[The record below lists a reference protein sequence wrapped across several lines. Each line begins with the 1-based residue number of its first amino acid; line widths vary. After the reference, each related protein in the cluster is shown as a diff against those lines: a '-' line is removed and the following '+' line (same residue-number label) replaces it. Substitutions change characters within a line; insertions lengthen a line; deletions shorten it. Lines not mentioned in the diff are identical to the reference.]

1 MAACESMRALKPK
14 PTNYLYAFRESGA
27 IYQPLYC
34 GHRDDIP
41 HQECTVRQLKYKG

>member
-1 MAACESMRALKPK
+1 MRALKPK